1 MKKMPDKHKQNQQ
14 GIVSLIVTL
23 ILIMIMTVIVISFGN
38 FSRREQVETFE
49 QQLSTEAFYAAESGV
64 NTAINEIKN
73 ANSIDDILR
82 VPKEDCQ
89 TNPAPAPGP
98 GASYPNFEYNLE
110 PTGTVAIS
118 CLLVDPAPYSLEI
131 SSAGVQE
138 PYVFPLEREDGS
150 DLNQVSIFWH
160 DKEAAPHSFTGCSG
174 SDELPQSWYGNC
186 TAGMLK
192 IDLVPVDGSFSFNE
206 LATRQKTFYVKPRQ
220 GGGGVMS
227 FNGTTTGEIV
237 TGRCT
242 NGALSAQDPKHC
254 RLRINGLNE
263 QKFYIRVTPLYLSAS
278 ITMCSNQC
286 AGNSGQT
293 YRLIG
298 AQAKIDSTGRASGV
312 LRRIQVHVDISG
324 LNDNAYT
331 PNAIESRQDIC
342 KQFSIDLEPGDPLGA
357 AGCSIP

>member
-1 MKKMPDKHKQNQQ
+1 MKATKKHKQNQQ

-23 ILIMIMTVIVISFGN
+23 ILVMIMTVIVISFGN

-64 NTAINEIKN
+64 NNAINEIKN
-73 ANSIDDILR
+73 SDSIDDIR
-82 VPKEDCQ
+82 NVPKENCQ
-89 TNPAPAPGP
+89 SNPAPAAGP
-98 GASYPNFEYNLE
+98 GASYPNFEYNLDLS
-110 PTGTVAIS
+110 GTAAIS
-118 CLLVDPAPYSLEI
+118 CLLVDPAPYSIEI
-131 SSAGVQE
+131 SSASVQE
-138 PYVFPLEREDGS
+138 PHTFPLERKDGS
-150 DLNQVSIFWH
+150 NLNQVTIFWH
-160 DKEAAPHSFTGCSG
+160 DKEASSHSFTGCNG

-192 IDLVPVDGSFSFNE
+192 VDLVPVDGSFSFNE
-206 LATRQKTFYVKPRQ
+206 MATRQKTIYVKPRQ
-220 GGGGVMS
+220 GGGGVMAFS
-227 FNGTTTGEIV
+227 GTTTGEIV

-242 NGALSAQDPKHC
+242 NGALSAQNPKHC
-254 RLRINGLNE
+254 SLRINGLNE
-263 QKFYIRVTPLYLSAS
+263 QKFYIRVTPLYLNAS
-278 ITMCSNQC
+278 ITMCSNRC
-286 AGNSGQT
+286 ARNSGQT

-357 AGCSIP
+357 TGCSTP